1 MSSLSEYVE
10 EYSWCLLCPCG
21 GSFLCTHILIETCA
35 PRVEVEWIYDPV
47 PVLLGAC
54 LHQSGRLVC
63 FVHVVAS
70 FWLCEPSLFV
80 VVGVS
85 FANMN

>member
-1 MSSLSEYVE
+1 ME
-10 EYSWCLLCPCG
+10 G
-21 GSFLCTHILIETCA
+21 RFLCTHLLVEACA
-35 PRVEVEWIYDPV
+35 PQAEVEWISDPV
-47 PVLLGAC
+47 PILFGAC

-63 FVHVVAS
+63 FLHAVAN

-85 FANMN
+85 CADMH